1 MQSPLKICSSTS
13 VNFHHAVSLLL
24 FNQIIPTTC
33 SNTPFLNTT
42 AVFHLPIFAYNH
54 FSNLH
59 QKYFLYSSHSANS
72 GCIKEGT
79 KEIWNLVRNDTVL
92 ISPFFLKVWTM
103 ISGFT
108 ITDSLS
114 FRLHWC
120 IAGSRLWWKCL
131 Q

>member
-1 MQSPLKICSSTS
+1 MQSPLKIRSSTS

-33 SNTPFLNTT
+33 SNTPSSIPQQFFTYLFLRTT
-42 AVFHLPIFAYNH
+42 IPAIYTKNIF
-54 FSNLH
+54 STPG
-59 QKYFLYSSHSANS
+59 HSANS